1 MVVVL
6 GNSENVELGM
16 FWVTGMDR
24 TFEDTGIGG
33 GSGYGLLGEEYCVP
47 DWSRDL

>member
-16 FWVTGMDR
+16 CWVTGM
-24 TFEDTGIGG
+24 EETGAGG
-33 GSGYGLLGEEYCVP
+33 GSGYELLGEEYCVP

>member
-16 FWVTGMDR
+16 CWVTGMDK
-24 TFEDTGIGG
+24 TFEDTGTGG
-33 GSGYGLLGEEYCVP
+33 GTGYEWPGEEYCVP
-47 DWSRDL
+47 D